1 MFGSRARRFSDWVM
15 LTAAM
20 SSLIPLR
27 FWVSLARSGPPT
39 VQPKPPPRTR
49 AATSPRRARLMQ
61 SLRLDGG
68 HICYRKSNNNQRRR
82 DRQHITD
89 NAVFAALARLGRA
102 LDDALVHRGLH
113 RFAQNP
119 LSGSSIRE
127 RGRAGLR
134 SPPCAA
140 PGICGLTRA
149 AARLTFSG

>member
-1 MFGSRARRFSDWVM
+1 MLGSRARRFSDWVM

-27 FWVSLARSGPPT
+27 FWMSLARSGPPT

-119 LSGSSIRE
+119 LSGN
-127 RGRAGLR
+127 G
-134 SPPCAA
+134 AA
-140 PGICGLTRA
+140 PGFDPLRCDARRMRGLTDA
-149 AARLTFSG
+149 AAGLTFSG

>member
-1 MFGSRARRFSDWVM
+1 MLGSRARKFSDWVM

-27 FWVSLARSGPPT
+27 FWMSLARSGPPT

-82 DRQHITD
+82 DRQHITN

-102 LDDALVHRGLH
+102 LDDALVHWRPPS
-113 RFAQNP
+113 FCAE
-119 LSGSSIRE
+119 SSIRE
-127 RGRAGLR
+127 R
-134 SPPCAA
+134 AA
-140 PGICGLTRA
+140 PSFDPLRCDARRMRGLTDA
-149 AARLTFSG
+149 A